1 MFGVSVQGHGEYPEE
16 KVLENPAVTVEGIE
30 DEALH
35 NRWEYYVNQV
45 YEMDQFAGNLV
56 KAIEQRG
63 EPVSYT
69 HLDTIKTI
77 LFSQLQTKKESL
89 IL

>member
-63 EPVSYT
+63 EPSVVVFYGD
-69 HLDTIKTI
+69 HLPTMDWRQRI
-77 LFSQLQTKKESL
+77 
-89 IL
+89 